1 MAILKEPKHRRQ
13 YFMICIN
20 VRQQQNGASRSPI
33 DFWLFRGCLGSHA
46 SIGYILDRY
55 VWWKKNVELKNVYN
69 FDTHTYYKFFPSSE
83 QTDQRTRKRL
93 TNGPNHV
100 EVREYWDKSA
110 SQYSQVILV
119 LHWCCLIVY
128 HFSLQTLVLCS
139 SVMMLGQQQKQAAH
153 YIASQAAS
161 MVDAA

>member
-1 MAILKEPKHRRQ
+1 MSKILKYDLIIMAILKEPKHRRQ

-46 SIGYILDRY
+46 SIGYILGRY
-55 VWWKKNVELKNVYN
+55 VWWKKNVELKSVYN
-69 FDTHTYYKFFPSSE
+69 FDTYYIITSFFPE

-93 TNGPNHV
+93 LTGPNHV
-100 EVREYWDKSA
+100 WVRKYWDKSV
-110 SQYSQVILV
+110 SQYSLI

-128 HFSLQTLVLCS
+128 HFSLQTLVCS

-153 YIASQAAS
+153 
-161 MVDAA
+161 

>member
-1 MAILKEPKHRRQ
+1 MSGILKYDLIIMAILKEPKHRRQ

-46 SIGYILDRY
+46 SIGYILGRY
-55 VWWKKNVELKNVYN
+55 VWWKKNVKLKSVYN
-69 FDTHTYYKFFPSSE
+69 FDTCYIITSFFPE

-100 EVREYWDKSA
+100 EVREYWDKST
-110 SQYSQVILV
+110 SQYSLIL

-128 HFSLQTLVLCS
+128 HFSLQTLVCS

-153 YIASQAAS
+153 
-161 MVDAA
+161 

>member
-1 MAILKEPKHRRQ
+1 MSDSSKMAPVEVPLIFD
-13 YFMICIN
+13 YFGVVLVVML
-20 VRQQQNGASRSPI
+20 A
-33 DFWLFRGCLGSHA
+33 LG
-46 SIGYILDRY
+46 ILDRY
-55 VWWKKNVELKNVYN
+55 VWWKKNVELKSVYN

-110 SQYSQVILV
+110 SQYSQVILH
-119 LHWCCLIVY
+119 HWCCLIVYY